1 MLELDIDGAETIRR
15 RVKYIVQKDFTN
27 IAHFYEHLYGVSPEK
42 GKLQTFRNY
51 LNRGKVNADFLRLLA
66 QKTRIGSITLERL
79 FDERVKCE
87 ALFKDEAAEVS
98 Y

>member
-1 MLELDIDGAETIRR
+1 MLELDLDGAETIRR

-51 LNRGKVNADFLRLLA
+51 LNRGKVNADFLQLLA

-79 FDERVKCE
+79 FDEEVNCE
-87 ALFKDEAAEVS
+87 VLFREEIMDAP